1 MKFLVAICALA
12 VSASAQVGPSGIV
25 DPSGNNIQFTHDF
38 ANNIAVVGPSGIVT
52 KNGQNLQLTAGQAAL
67 SLPAGW
73 EAFRSALAPAPV
85 APAPLPAG
93 VYSVKDVVGPSGVVR
108 ADGNNVQFSQATADN
123 IALVGPSGIVTKD
136 GRNIQFVSRK
146 RRSVRDAIVGSSGII
161 APDGQ
166 LLQLEPGVTVVAAGP
181 SAILLSN
188 GKALQYNF
196 N

>member
-25 DPSGNNIQFTHDF
+25 DPSGNNIQFTHEF

-52 KNGQNLQLTAGQAAL
+52 RDGNNLQLTAGQASL
-67 SLPAGW
+67 SVPDSWVG
-73 EAFRSALAPAPV
+73 FRSAIAAAAPAPI
-85 APAPLPAG
+85 AG
-93 VYSVKDVVGPSGVVR
+93 TYSVKDVVGPSGVVR
-108 ADGNNVQFSQATADN
+108 HDGNNVQFSQAQADN
-123 IALVGPSGIVTKD
+123 IALVGPSGIVTRD
-136 GRNIQFVSRK
+136 GKNIQFTSRK
-146 RRSVRDAIVGSSGII
+146 RRSVPEAIIGASGII

-166 LLQLEPGVTVVAAGP
+166 LLQLEPGVTVVASGP

-188 GKALQYNF
+188 GKAIQYNF